1 MRPPL
6 NLLGLSLVYK
16 NGNHSIAPANG
27 KTLSVEKRLMLS
39 NLKAHVSA
47 SITRRSFSILSAAF
61 LLAAPLVLS
70 QAPSSRF
77 VGTITAISGNTLT
90 VKTDSDGERQVGV
103 PPTAAIKR
111 ISPGQKD
118 LSNAD
123 NLQFSDL
130 ESGDRVLVKL
140 DPAAPG
146 PPAQALQIVA
156 VKQADLVKK
165 QEQEREDWQ
174 KRGVGGLVKSVDP
187 AAGVLVLTI
196 GTGATAKTITIHTT
210 KATILKRYAPNS
222 VRFDEAKPAPMD
234 AVHSGD
240 QLRARGTKND
250 AGTEIAAEE
259 VVSGTFRNISGTV
272 LSLDATAST
281 LSVKDLATKKPVT
294 IHITPDAQMRKL
306 PEHAAQALAARLSG
320 GANGAGGKGGKG
332 PSQSAAASTSPHGGA
347 AGPPGGGDPQQMLNH
362 APVIQLTDLKK
373 GDAVMVVST
382 DGASEV
388 TAVTLLAGVEPLL
401 ESPAATQNLLSNWS
415 MGSGGQEAAPE

>member
-1 MRPPL
+1 
-6 NLLGLSLVYK
+6 
-16 NGNHSIAPANG
+16 
-27 KTLSVEKRLMLS
+27 
-39 NLKAHVSA
+39 
-47 SITRRSFSILSAAF
+47 
-61 LLAAPLVLS
+61 
-70 QAPSSRF
+70 
-77 VGTITAISGNTLT
+77 VGTITAISGSTLS
-90 VKTDSDGERQVGV
+90 VKTDADGIREIDV
-103 PPTAAIKR
+103 PTTAAIKR

-123 NLQFSDL
+123 NLQFNDL
-130 ESGDRVLVKL
+130 ETGDRVLVKL

-187 AAGVLVLTI
+187 AAGVLVLTS
-196 GTGATAKTITIHTT
+196 GAGATAKTITIRTA
-210 KATILKRYAPNS
+210 KATVLKRYAPNS
-222 VRFDEAKPAPMD
+222 VRFDEAKPSPIEAIHP
-234 AVHSGD
+234 GD
-240 QLRARGTKND
+240 QLRARGSKND

-259 VVSGTFRNISGTV
+259 VVSGTFRNISGTI
-272 LSLDATAST
+272 LSLDASAST

-294 IHITPDAQMRKL
+294 IHITADAQMRKL
-306 PEHAAQALAARLSG
+306 PEHAAQMLAGRQTGA
-320 GANGAGGKGGKG
+320 ANGAGGKGGKA
-332 PSQSAAASTSPHGGA
+332 PSQSAAPPATPHGGA
-347 AGPPGGGDPQQMLNH
+347 GADPQQLLNH

-382 DGASEV
+382 DGVSDV

>member
-1 MRPPL
+1 MGLPL
-6 NLLGLSLVYK
+6 NLLDPSIVYK

-27 KTLSVEKRLMLS
+27 KILSVEKRLMLS
-39 NLKAHVSA
+39 NLKAHVSV
-47 SITRRSFSILSAAF
+47 SILHRSFSIISAAF
-61 LLAAPLVLS
+61 LLAVPLVLA

-77 VGTITAISGNTLT
+77 VGTITAISGSTLS
-90 VKTDSDGERQVGV
+90 VKTDADGIRQIDV
-103 PPTAAIKR
+103 PSAAAIKR

-118 LSNAD
+118 LSGAD
-123 NLQFSDL
+123 TLQFNDL
-130 ESGDRVLVKL
+130 EAGDRVLVKL

-165 QEQEREDWQ
+165 QQEEREDWQ

-187 AAGVLVLTI
+187 AAGVLVLFF
-196 GTGATAKTITIHTT
+196 GTGVSGKTITVHAT

-222 VRFDEAKPAPMD
+222 VRFDEAKPAPID
-234 AVHSGD
+234 AIHPGD

-259 VVSGTFRNISGTV
+259 VVSGTFRNISGTI
-272 LSLDATAST
+272 LSLDASAST

-294 IHITPDAQMRKL
+294 IHITADAQMRKL
-306 PEHAAQALAARLSG
+306 PEHAAQMLAGRAT
-320 GANGAGGKGGKG
+320 NGAGGKGGKG
-332 PSQSAAASTSPHGGA
+332 PTQSAAPSTSPHRGA

-362 APVIQLTDLKK
+362 APVIQLADLKK

-401 ESPAATQNLLSNWS
+401 QSPAATQNLLSNWS

>member
-1 MRPPL
+1 
-6 NLLGLSLVYK
+6 
-16 NGNHSIAPANG
+16 
-27 KTLSVEKRLMLS
+27 MLS
-39 NLKAHVSA
+39 NVKTHFPA
-47 SITRRSFSILSAAF
+47 SIMRRSFSIF
-61 LLAAPLVLS
+61 LTALFLAAPLVFS

-77 VGTITAISGNTLT
+77 VGTITAISGSTLSI
-90 VKTDSDGERQVGV
+90 KTDADGIRQIDV
-103 PPTAAIKR
+103 PSTAAIKR
-111 ISPGQKD
+111 ISPGRKD

-123 NLQFSDL
+123 TLQFNDL
-130 ESGDRVLVKL
+130 EAGDRVLVKL

-165 QEQEREDWQ
+165 QELEREDWQ

-187 AAGVLVLTI
+187 AAGVLVLFM
-196 GTGATAKTITIHTT
+196 GTGVTGKTITIHTT
-210 KATILKRYAPNS
+210 KATVLKRYAPNS
-222 VRFDEAKPAPMD
+222 VRFDEAKPAPIE
-234 AVHSGD
+234 AIHPGD
-240 QLRARGTKND
+240 QLRARGSKND

-259 VVSGTFRNISGTV
+259 VVSGTFRNISGTI
-272 LSLDATAST
+272 LSLDAPAST

-294 IHITPDAQMRKL
+294 IHITADAQMRKL
-306 PEHAAQALAARLSG
+306 PEHAAQMLIARQTG
-320 GANGAGGKGGKG
+320 AANGAGGKGGKG
-332 PSQSAAASTSPHGGA
+332 LSQSAAPSTSPHGGA

-382 DGASEV
+382 DGATDV